1 MGIIIWFLVGVL
13 VGAGGMFFVYKN
25 NKDKF
30 EAAASEMDLK
40 YADLKAMYVDLKA
53 KYEKK
58 KDV

>member
-1 MGIIIWFLVGVL
+1 MGIILWFLVGVV

-25 NKDKF
+25 NKNKF

-40 YADLKAMYVDLKA
+40 YADLKA

>member
-1 MGIIIWFLVGVL
+1 MGLLWFVAGVV

-30 EAAASEMDLK
+30 QAAADEMDLK
-40 YADLKAMYVDLKA
+40 YADLKA

-58 KDV
+58 KD